1 MFVSLFLFLSVW
13 LSLMSIGGDYQD
25 RPSCQR
31 FEQWVLS
38 AGKKIR
44 GSKKKEKG
52 SKRRISQVT
61 DSPIKSKITN
71 PQSINIFSEI
81 FSEED
86 DSIWPLQL
94 VDLRDKE
101 QFGVLYPLLSKL
113 PHTVMYYLGE
123 LIFPEVLAHQ
133 NLKLSTCG
141 QVTTRTQYYR
151 LPIHI
156 LPSYCSFFS
165 SMVLCL

>member
-1 MFVSLFLFLSVW
+1 M
-13 LSLMSIGGDYQD
+13 
-25 RPSCQR
+25 
-31 FEQWVLS
+31 
-38 AGKKIR
+38 
-44 GSKKKEKG
+44 
-52 SKRRISQVT
+52 T

-71 PQSINIFSEI
+71 SENINIFSEI

-141 QVTTRTQYYR
+141 QVALTLRYLILSY
-151 LPIHI
+151 LI
-156 LPSYCSFFS
+156 LPYPILLYP
-165 SMVLCL
+165 VLSCPILL